1 MGELTRVPFK
11 DFSKNPT
18 SLFNRVVRERIS
30 IVVEKDGEALVV
42 LKPVRPKV
50 KRRRKKSAAA
60 HKAFLSAAGSWKDI
74 VDTDKFLADNRASR
88 DISTRP
94 HVKL

>member
-60 HKAFLSAAGSWKDI
+60 HKAFLAAAGSWKDI
-74 VDTDKFLADNRASR
+74 DTDKFLADNQASR

-94 HVKL
+94 HVEL